1 MFFHN
6 LKYNLLFLLKNKTLI
21 FWTFAFPIIMA
32 TLFNLAFSDIEEN
45 EKLTTLNIS
54 IINNEEYNNDLILK
68 TTFKTLEN
76 DLFNIEYTSLYNAR
90 KLLEEKKIIGYL
102 NKTKDDIELVVNK
115 NGMEETIF
123 KYVVDEIIILQT
135 LFSSNITSDY
145 SNNLNYQDWYQKIL
159 TKINEKINVID
170 TSPKQ
175 LSYTMIEYYTLIAMT
190 CLYGGIIGM
199 YSVNNVLANMSKK
212 GCRISLSPVKKTT
225 LFLSSVIAS
234 FIIEVIGVS
243 LLFLYTRFIIGVDY
257 GNNILPILLI
267 ALIGSLAGLTMGMAI
282 SSLTKKN
289 ENTKIGVI
297 ISITMICSF
306 FSGMMG
312 ITMKY
317 IIDKNIPIINLINPA
332 NMITDGLY
340 SLYYY
345 PTMER
350 YWFNI
355 ISLLIFSLI
364 MILIS
369 VVELR
374 RQKYDSI

>member
-1 MFFHN
+1 
-6 LKYNLLFLLKNKTLI
+6 
-21 FWTFAFPIIMA
+21 MA
-32 TLFNLAFSDIEEN
+32 TLFNLAFCDIEEN

-199 YSVNNVLANMSKK
+199 YSSY
-212 GCRISLSPVKKTT
+212 
-225 LFLSSVIAS
+225 S
-234 FIIEVIGVS
+234 FIVDEHRTGIIKKIDV
-243 LLFLYTRFIIGVDY
+243 LQKFKLYV
-257 GNNILPILLI
+257 
-267 ALIGSLAGLTMGMAI
+267 
-282 SSLTKKN
+282 
-289 ENTKIGVI
+289 
-297 ISITMICSF
+297 
-306 FSGMMG
+306 
-312 ITMKY
+312 
-317 IIDKNIPIINLINPA
+317 DKNPQ
-332 NMITDGLY
+332 D
-340 SLYYY
+340 
-345 PTMER
+345 
-350 YWFNI
+350 
-355 ISLLIFSLI
+355 
-364 MILIS
+364 
-369 VVELR
+369 V
-374 RQKYDSI
+374 